1 MLKGDKGN
9 AAEEGVQKARAL
21 EKEAA
26 VERVARARGLVED
39 GSDSD
44 ADDAADQGDD
54 QVAGGRPAGW
64 KALQEDYYVRPGAAL
79 KDWDKGLDSDDDDS
93 DGAELADPFSEAA
106 QAEAAT
112 SAPRRRRGAK

>member
-1 MLKGDKGN
+1 MLKGDKDK
-9 AAEEGVQKARAL
+9 AADEGVQQARAR

-39 GSDSD
+39 GSD
-44 ADDAADQGDD
+44 ADDAGEGQEGSQA
-54 QVAGGRPAGW
+54 GRPAGW
-64 KALQEDYYVRPGAAL
+64 KALQEDYYVRPGAVL

-93 DGAELADPFSEAA
+93 DGGELADPFSEAA
-106 QAEAAT
+106 QAETGT